1 MSTIV
6 YFYKNPLTWFVLLVL
21 IQVWVAVIMSPS
33 SQQEYAQTVAYETAL
48 ASAKNDPQLTEF
60 IESQNASLNHKQDVI
75 VALTDMQKYLGGLTA
90 IGLLIFLLLTYRK
103 ERIEQQ

>member
-6 YFYKNPLTWFVLLVL
+6 YFYKNPLTWFMLLVL
-21 IQVWVAVIMSPS
+21 IQVWVAVIMSPTL
-33 SQQEYAQTVAYETAL
+33 QQENAQTVVYEAAL
-48 ASAKNDPQLTEF
+48 ESAKNDPQLTEF

-90 IGLLIFLLLTYRK
+90 ICLFIFLLLTYRK

>member
-21 IQVWVAVIMSPS
+21 IQVWVAVLMSPS
-33 SQQEYAQTVAYETAL
+33 SQQDHAQTLAYEAAL
-48 ASAKNDPQLTEF
+48 ESAKNDPQLTEF

-90 IGLLIFLLLTYRK
+90 ICLFIFLLLAYRR
-103 ERIEQQ
+103 EWIEQQ

>member
-1 MSTIV
+1 M
-6 YFYKNPLTWFVLLVL
+6 LLVL
-21 IQVWVAVIMSPS
+21 IQVWVAVIMSPTL
-33 SQQEYAQTVAYETAL
+33 QQENAQTVVYEAAL
-48 ASAKNDPQLTEF
+48 ESAKNDPQLTEF

-90 IGLLIFLLLTYRK
+90 ICLFIFLLLTYRK